1 MNDIRNQTEKL
12 IISKTLMV
20 AVDHL
25 WLSHN
30 IFSSDLELSV
40 CFTHSLLTGIFLVG
54 KNSDFYNNFSLYN
67 RIQLYFV

>member
-40 CFTHSLLTGIFLVG
+40 YFTHSLLTGIFLVG